1 MVLLDLS
8 AAFDTV
14 DLNIL
19 LERLRRDVDIH
30 GKVLDWFSSYLSN
43 RSHQVSM
50 NGSLSWQF
58 SLDCG
63 IPQGSCLGP
72 LLFVIYISTLLKVI
86 GHHLPQPH
94 CFAQDTQL
102 YLSFRADD
110 QNAQDELLHVVE
122 GCIRDLRK
130 WLIDGRLL
138 LNNDKTEFLVIG
150 TKHQLNKLLD
160 CKVLLIIYML
170 KGAIVN
176 L

>member
-1 MVLLDLS
+1 MTAQGCWHTWES
-8 AAFDTV
+8 AWLV
-14 DLNIL
+14 QLISVKS
-19 LERLRRDVDIH
+19 EPPSI
-30 GKVLDWFSSYLSN
+30 
-43 RSHQVSM
+43 QQ
-50 NGSLSWQF
+50 QF

-63 IPQGSCLGP
+63 IPQGSFLAP

-86 GHHLPQPH
+86 EHHLTQAH
-94 CFAQDTQL
+94 CFAEDTQL

-110 QNAQDELLHVVE
+110 HNAQDELLHAME
-122 GCIRDLRK
+122 GCIHDLKK

-138 LNNDKTEFLVIG
+138 LNDDKTEFLVIG
-150 TKHQLNKLLD
+150 TRHQLNKLLD

>member
-1 MVLLDLS
+1 MVVLLDLS
-8 AAFDTV
+8 TAFDTV

-19 LERLRRDVDIH
+19 LERLRRDVGIH

-43 RSHQVSM
+43 RSHQVSI

-72 LLFVIYISTLLKVI
+72 LLFIIYISTLLKVI
-86 GHHLPQPH
+86 EHHLPQAH
-94 CFAQDTQL
+94 CFAEDTQL

-110 QNAQDELLHVVE
+110 HNGQDELLRAME
-122 GCIRDLRK
+122 GCIHDLTK

-138 LNNDKTEFLVIG
+138 LNDDKPEFLVIG
-150 TKHQLNKLLD
+150 TRHQLNKLLD
-160 CKVLLIIYML
+160 CEVLLIIYML
-170 KGAIVN
+170 KGATVN
-176 L
+176 